1 MTQPVDPQVRD
12 FIRQQINAG
21 VNTVAALQQTTEKFV
36 EQDLFHDRPQPLH
49 HDRRF
54 FPGRRYYTNMLYRA
68 RHPISTIPGADQ
80 VMTAADEIVE
90 WEPSTTTLVEVDASA
105 TFVLINATNLRLDC
119 ENNVTDTKLI
129 NSTAAQCR
137 EVLNQ
142 LIGLTYRCT
151 DIAHLE
157 ALAQRLQVAH
167 LEFLAG
173 SHGETGAV
181 IEVPLVGRW
190 ESVEQSG
197 DSLHRT

>member
-1 MTQPVDPQVRD
+1 
-12 FIRQQINAG
+12 
-21 VNTVAALQQTTEKFV
+21 
-36 EQDLFHDRPQPLH
+36 
-49 HDRRF
+49 
-54 FPGRRYYTNMLYRA
+54 MLYRA
-68 RHPISTIPGADQ
+68 RHPISTIPGGDH
-80 VMTAADEIVE
+80 AAVVAEEVVK

-105 TFVLINATNLRLDC
+105 TFVLINATNIHLDC
-119 ENNVTDTKLI
+119 ENDVTETKLI

-151 DIAHLE
+151 DIEHLE

-197 DSLHRT
+197 DALHRT